1 MRATKWMA
9 FLSTAVFIVGLIAC
23 GGGGGKYGE
32 VTKIMEKSA
41 KIMDNF
47 VSNVEKAD
55 SGKEVA
61 AAINSFA
68 DEMEKMKPK
77 MKELEQKYP
86 ELKNQS
92 NPPAELAPI
101 MKKSQDMWQRMG
113 AAMMKIGQ
121 YRNDPEV
128 KKAQDRLERIME

>member
-1 MRATKWMA
+1 MKVAKWMV
-9 FLSTAVFIVGLIAC
+9 FLSTAIFIAGFVAC

-47 VSNVEKAD
+47 VSKVEKAD
-55 SGKEVA
+55 SGPEVA

-68 DEMEKMKPK
+68 DEMEKMKPR
-77 MKELEQKYP
+77 MKELEQRYP
-86 ELKNQS
+86 ELKDQS

-113 AAMMKIGQ
+113 AAMMKIAQ
-121 YRNDPEV
+121 YGNDPDV
-128 KKAQDRLERIME
+128 KKAQDRLQRIME